1 MSDLLL
7 RQIARPARWS
17 QARQTHP
24 AVVQACVATFSD
36 ELSQETLW
44 KPASH
49 EEWRRAM
56 LVIAKQF
63 ALQLAGFRD
72 HDEFASDGSRFV
84 WDPI

>member
-36 ELSQETLW
+36 ESSQETLW
-44 KPASH
+44 ELSIYTS
-49 EEWRRAM
+49 M
-56 LVIAKQF
+56 
-63 ALQLAGFRD
+63 
-72 HDEFASDGSRFV
+72 GSVSLSVQVGIGKR
-84 WDPI
+84 